1 MTLLATLILAQA
13 PATAVDFFP
22 LVPGV
27 RKVYE
32 EKSAGG
38 TTTLADEVGKK
49 AVEFDGQTAT
59 PVVTKNQ
66 FNQVVGTTYYRIDGP
81 TILTVGYGEV
91 RTSEPRKENNQV
103 DFSKPLIKTH
113 ALMQLRPAMPVF
125 KYEGKE
131 TSWSYSEV
139 PHVEDRDPDP
149 LSTIPGATKAGNVKE
164 MDPTSIRGTA
174 KPGKSRSV
182 LGRTVETIEV
192 RQEVQLGVGKIAQTI
207 VETSVYGRGI
217 GLIESLRK
225 STLDG
230 KKQEIRT
237 KLIAIEEAKEGG

>member
-1 MTLLATLILAQA
+1 
-13 PATAVDFFP
+13 
-22 LVPGV
+22 
-27 RKVYE
+27 
-32 EKSAGG
+32 
-38 TTTLADEVGKK
+38 
-49 AVEFDGQTAT
+49 
-59 PVVTKNQ
+59 
-66 FNQVVGTTYYRIDGP
+66 
-81 TILTVGYGEV
+81 
-91 RTSEPRKENNQV
+91 
-103 DFSKPLIKTH
+103 
-113 ALMQLRPAMPVF
+113 MQLRPAMPVF

-149 LSTIPGATKAGNVKE
+149 LSTVPGATKAGNVKE

-174 KPGKSRSV
+174 KPGKSRTV

-192 RQEVQLGVGKIAQTI
+192 RQEVQLGVGKLAQTI

-237 KLIAIEEAKEGG
+237 KLVAHRGSERGRLGFLHALLRAVGVGCSRADAGRVAFTVIHGLCRRLSRRHESIRRLRGGRGIERWP